1 MQQRVTC
8 NLPLSQA
15 GYVWC
20 KEIRNKYF
28 MKKLGFTA
36 SEADPCLRRKEM
48 YARLPG
54 EEGSNAKADV
64 SETTT
69 TQKGKLIQV
78 PCPEGMEKTYI
89 EALICE

>member
-1 MQQRVTC
+1 
-8 NLPLSQA
+8 
-15 GYVWC
+15 
-20 KEIRNKYF
+20 

-36 SEADPCLRRKEM
+36 SEADPCLLRKEM

-64 SETTT
+64 CEMTTT
-69 TQKGKLIQV
+69 HKGKLQLV